1 MRGKELRH
9 NGTFVKELGP
19 EIVLKEAILIQGL
32 PGMGFVGHL
41 SARFLIDE
49 FEAVEFARIYSSY
62 FPSIVILR
70 NGEGKLVRIELFAVE
85 KVEPNLIIMTGDVQP
100 SETGMIQVLDFV
112 LDYCASKGVKNVIAV
127 GGLRAENGPEVAGF
141 AFSKEDL
148 EFLKDYDVGTLENGQ
163 VTGAVGVIT
172 ALGAEKGLKSF
183 GLLGKLHVS
192 GPDPIAARN
201 VLNILRQIYNL
212 PIDLNRMEE
221 KIEKALE
228 RERIT
233 KEFIERVKETQ
244 EEKDKPSYFI

>member
-1 MRGKELRH
+1 MKEKELHH

-19 EIVLKEAILIQGL
+19 EVTLKDAILIQGL

-41 SARFLIDE
+41 AAKFLIDE
-49 FEAVEFARIYSSY
+49 FKAVEFARIYSSY
-62 FPSIVILR
+62 FPSIVILKE
-70 NGEGKLVRIELFAVE
+70 GEGKLVRIELFAVSD
-85 KVEPNLIIMTGDVQP
+85 VEPNLMILTGDVQP
-100 SETGMIQVLDFV
+100 SETGMIQVLDFI
-112 LDYCASKGVKNVIAV
+112 LDYCANKGVKNVIAV

-148 EFLKDYDVGTLENGQ
+148 EFLKEFDVGTLENGQ

-172 ALGAEKGLKSF
+172 ALGAEKGLKAF

-201 VLNILRQIYNL
+201 ILNVLRRIYNL
-212 PIDLNRMEE
+212 PIDISRMEE